1 MNVACRMPLS
11 SLLLSSLLLLPPLA
25 AQGSEVVSPLQGE
38 YSLHGESRVDP
49 PPGEPQDSR
58 FGLVLKGAA
67 ARDLYRHMKVKSE
80 RDLCLDDGS
89 RIKTQGPVRCMELA
103 GKKGWRCEF
112 AIRLDSMALVADGT
126 C

>member
-1 MNVACRMPLS
+1 MNAARSMI
-11 SLLLSSLLLLPPLA
+11 LLSLMLPPALV
-25 AQGSEVVSPLQGE
+25 AQGAEITGPLRGE

-58 FGLVLKGAA
+58 FGLVLTGAA
-67 ARDLYRHMKVKSE
+67 ARDLYRRMKVKSE

-103 GKKGWRCEF
+103 GKGGWRCEF
-112 AIRLDSMALVADGT
+112 AIRLDTMALVADGT